1 VSYSLTFE
9 GFFFSGGTGDHL
21 LVLLLVSP
29 VPRRAGNSAVMR
41 IDREEQAMVG

>member
-9 GFFFSGGTGDHL
+9 GFFSSGGTGDHL

-29 VPRRAGNSAVMR
+29 VPLRAGNPAVM
-41 IDREEQAMVG
+41 